1 MSKLVLIFLTY
12 FTLLSYTLF
21 TSYSEG
27 QISFGGGGGG
37 GGVSGWP
44 SVSTN
49 KIITWANSLANAVR
63 IGDGSN
69 PICIYTDATKGPQI
83 RPCTDSNTRT
93 LIPTNF
99 TWSLYDEEA
108 DTDVLTVDP
117 DAASVNLVYSFSAN
131 YRPKKSIWFGAA
143 SLSVDG
149 TNCAT
154 PAEATPV
161 ASGAKLYTIIC
172 ADNDSSRMYGSVIMP
187 DGWDGGTLTFEALV
201 VQTAADTNVIEYQVA
216 AQCKG
221 DTESLVA
228 TSSYGTEVVW
238 SDTMS
243 GSGKANFST
252 SGSVTPSGTCAA
264 GDFLAFYVDI
274 GATTTTTS
282 MATVHIIG
290 FKVEYSRQYLSD

>member
-1 MSKLVLIFLTY
+1 MSKLVFIFLTY

-37 GGVSGWP
+37 GVSGWP
-44 SVSTN
+44 TVSTN
-49 KIITWANSLANAVR
+49 KIATWANSLANALQ
-63 IGDGSN
+63 IGDGVTN
-69 PICIYTDATKGPQI
+69 VCIYTDSTLGPVI

-93 LIPTNF
+93 YIWTNF
-99 TWSLYDEEA
+99 TWSLFDIEGNS
-108 DTDVLTVDP
+108 DILTVDP
-117 DAASVNLVYSFSAN
+117 DAASITNVYTFASG

-161 ASGAKLYTIIC
+161 ASGAKLFTILC
-172 ADNDSSRMYGSVIMP
+172 ADSDNSRMYGSVTMP
-187 DGWDGGTLTFEALV
+187 DGWDGGTLTFQALV

-238 SDTMS
+238 TDTMS

-252 SGSVTPSGTCAA
+252 SGAVTPSGTCAA
-264 GDFLAFYVDI
+264 GDFLAFYIDI
-274 GATTTTTS
+274 GATNTTTA
-282 MATVHIIG
+282 MATAHIVG
-290 FKVEYSRQYLSD
+290 FKMEYARQYLSD